1 MRPNGSVTSE
11 DHAARLILYG
21 PEGVVT
27 SSDGGGATQ
36 LERIEL
42 PDDGNYTIV
51 ATTEEVSNFDSGT
64 YDSIS
69 EARRDTF
76 SYQLRFYA
84 QLGISKEISVGGI
97 QNGSIN
103 SNDNYLPSQVGFYD
117 SYTFFGTE
125 DESISAELR
134 PEDPSQHATRLILYG
149 PGGVVTSSDGGGA
162 TQLEQV
168 ELPED
173 GNYTIVA
180 TTEEVSNFDSGTYD
194 SISEARTD
202 VFDYQLRLYQI
213 FSSQTGIPYGT
224 SNLGELSREDNFQNE
239 LSGYYDAYAV
249 PASSGDRF
257 SVELRPE
264 DPQRHA
270 AKLLIYGPDGS
281 ITYSHLSGGTAR
293 IEQYV
298 AEHNGSYTVVAT
310 TDEDAEM
317 YDATSDARR
326 DTFEYVLNVSGP
338 NNNPPIAIA
347 DAPRRVAP
355 GQQVDLSASKSF
367 DVNGDAIEYDWRQQT
382 GLFDPSVPLS
392 HSDTATPTFV
402 APNFSESE
410 RLDFVVT
417 ASDDRGGQT
426 TDQVNVTVDP
436 AVSVPPEDEPP
447 TPTPTAND
455 TEIKDQSLEIDPFPV
470 PSGDA
475 PTVSINASNATTVFL
490 NTSVGDQTAC
500 TPMRNVGG
508 NEWEVD
514 LGRVDSPD
522 LDGLNRGSRVNI
534 SIVTA
539 SENCGGTRYD
549 VLNQTSEAFPLT
561 DLPTDDSR
569 ATYPSQVVQKQ
580 PLHYHVFD
588 DVVQV
593 SVVVADYEGQEHV
606 WENET
611 LREWKQAI
619 EYDTNSY
626 LGSDRGAMGSIGFDL
641 QYFDDGG
648 DLYELQ
654 SKSAYTSVDPTA
666 PLNSGVTRFTEDARS
681 VALGDNT
688 GRFVVASPTTLGN
701 AQVFEPPFAS
711 VSTDAPYRA
720 YVPVYKSSGVWVEE
734 LSHLYL
740 GMGDLYSVSN
750 TGNVVG
756 GIRTGDASSGI
767 MASYNGR
774 PGIRLPA
781 PYSVFSRTRLNDLG
795 PRDSVDDEW
804 PWVSINQRRLAPG
817 SGNQGSVTVSAHRPS
832 NLNIGDTVEVVN
844 TNKRVVIGEIE
855 ATSVTGRVGT
865 GTVKYAFEVR
875 EESRQVRGY
884 RFVEGTSPTGSLIS
898 ATNVSSGTVDGE
910 RSYVTNG
917 LFVEFSTTDR
927 LVDGEYQPEVTTEY
941 TASGANTV
949 VGSITSTVSERLS
962 ATFLERPN
970 VTAPDVDLRAVDS
983 QGRVT
988 GVTETGEFVN
998 EIPGARASGDRIG
1011 SIEWIAVP
1019 RNSSVEFVVS
1029 SVDAQEFL
1037 NQTNKSAENL
1047 NLSYRTEVTE
1057 VGGDPRLISDNGSVS
1072 VTDTTTE
1079 VTNQSIKPGQAR
1091 TVSNNTS
1098 SDLDNRSLPRIVG
1111 DAPPTDPDNDNLY
1124 EDINGDGEI
1133 SYVDVVKLFET
1144 FGSGI
1149 IENNPSIFDFNDNG
1163 RVDFDDI
1170 VTIFKEIIE

>member
-1 MRPNGSVTSE
+1 VFVRVRGTESIHETSVEYSL
-11 DHAARLILYG
+11 DIQGAVG
-21 PEGVVT
+21 PRSDLPTPMADAGDDRTVDIGATIELDATG
-27 SSDGGGATQ
+27 SSD
-36 LERIEL
+36 
-42 PDDGNYTIV
+42 PD
-51 ATTEEVSNFDSGT
+51 SDSLT
-64 YDSIS
+64 Y
-69 EARRDTF
+69 EW
-76 SYQLRFYA
+76 Q
-84 QLGISKEISVGGI
+84 
-97 QNGSIN
+97 
-103 SNDNYLPSQVGFYD
+103 
-117 SYTFFGTE
+117 
-125 DESISAELR
+125 
-134 PEDPSQHATRLILYG
+134 
-149 PGGVVTSSDGGGA
+149 
-162 TQLEQV
+162 
-168 ELPED
+168 
-173 GNYTIVA
+173 
-180 TTEEVSNFDSGTYD
+180 
-194 SISEARTD
+194 
-202 VFDYQLRLYQI
+202 
-213 FSSQTGIPYGT
+213 QT
-224 SNLGELSREDNFQNE
+224 
-239 LSGYYDAYAV
+239 
-249 PASSGDRF
+249 
-257 SVELRPE
+257 
-264 DPQRHA
+264 
-270 AKLLIYGPDGS
+270 
-281 ITYSHLSGGTAR
+281 
-293 IEQYV
+293 
-298 AEHNGSYTVVAT
+298 
-310 TDEDAEM
+310 
-317 YDATSDARR
+317 
-326 DTFEYVLNVSGP
+326 SGP
-338 NNNPPIAIA
+338 S
-347 DAPRRVAP
+347 
-355 GQQVDLSASKSF
+355 VDLA
-367 DVNGDAIEYDWRQQT
+367 GA
-382 GLFDPSVPLS
+382 
-392 HSDTATPTFV
+392 DTATPEFTPATTGTYEFEV
-402 APNFSESE
+402 TVS
-410 RLDFVVT
+410 DGT
-417 ASDDRGGQT
+417 ASD
-426 TDQVNVTVDP
+426 TDSVTVTVEEPADGFIQGTVRDTDGDP
-436 AVSVPPEDEPP
+436 VMNADIRVTGPGFNRTFVNGTDGNGDYTIRVPGPDTGESYTVEITKQGYEPFSTDGVSVAPGATERIEVTLVEVTDDPGPAPGVEV
-447 TPTPTAND
+447 
-455 TEIKDQSLEIDPFPV
+455 EIKDRSVEIDPFPV
-470 PSGDA
+470 PNGDA

-619 EYDTNSY
+619 EYDTSSY

-654 SKSAYTSVDPTA
+654 SQSAYTSVDPTA

-681 VALGDNT
+681 AALGDNT